1 MSGSPSQPLVSIV
14 LGTYNGQAYLRE
26 QLDSLFAQTYP
37 RIEIIAIDDVSKDDT
52 VRILHEYAARHPLM
66 KVVVNE
72 SNLGF
77 IKNFEKGARISAGDL
92 IAFCDQDD
100 HWLPEKVGKMVAS
113 IGEHPMVF
121 CDSELCDQDLQLL
134 GKKISDLAHQESFY
148 DCRQLCV
155 FSRMYGHAI
164 LITRKLFD
172 KATPFINEMPHDG
185 WLAFHATLYG
195 GVKFLPEVLVYY
207 RQHGSNIFGA
217 VGGKSRKRTA
227 EERSERKRREL
238 ERVRVRMNA
247 FYKACPDGLVPQ
259 KKLLKALVESYRD
272 FSLPNDLRRVVLF
285 FANYKWLLTVKRYG
299 VLRKY
304 LFCLKMFIKI
314 K

>member
-1 MSGSPSQPLVSIV
+1 MSGSPSQPLVSII

-37 RIEIIAIDDVSKDDT
+37 RIEIVAIDDGSSDDT
-52 VRILHEYAARHPLM
+52 VAILREYAARHLHM
-66 KVVVNE
+66 KVVINE

-77 IKNFEKGARISAGDL
+77 IKNFEKGARIAAGDL

-100 HWLPEKVGKMVAS
+100 YWLPEKVEKMVAA
-113 IGEHPMVF
+113 IGDHPMIF
-121 CDSELCDQDLQLL
+121 CDSALCDQDLRPL
-134 GKKISDLAHQESFY
+134 GKKISDLAHQQSFY

-155 FSRMYGHAI
+155 FSRMYGHAT
-164 LITRKLFD
+164 LITRELFD
-172 KATPFINEMPHDG
+172 KATPFIKEMPHDG

-195 GVKFLPEVLVYY
+195 GVKFLPEVLVHY

-217 VGGKSRKRTA
+217 VGGKSKRTA
-227 EERSERKRREL
+227 GERAQRKRREL
-238 ERVRVRMNA
+238 ERVRVRMDA
-247 FYKACPDGLVPQ
+247 FYAACPGRLAPQ
-259 KKLLKALVESYRD
+259 KKLLHDLVGSYHD
-272 FSLPNDLRRVVLF
+272 FSLPNDFRRVLLF

-299 VLRKY
+299 TLRKY

>member
-1 MSGSPSQPLVSIV
+1 MLVSII

-37 RIEIIAIDDVSKDDT
+37 TLEIIAIDDVSNDDT
-52 VRILHEYAARHPLM
+52 VRILREYAARHSNM

-77 IKNFEKGARISAGDL
+77 IKNFEKGARLSTGDL

-100 HWLPEKVGKMVAS
+100 YWLPEKVGKMVAS
-113 IGEHPMVF
+113 IGAHPMIF
-121 CDSELCDQDLQLL
+121 CDSELCDQDLRPL
-134 GKKISDLAHQESFY
+134 GRKISDVAHQQSFY

-155 FSRMYGHAI
+155 FSRMYGHAT
-164 LITRKLFD
+164 LITRELFN
-172 KATPFINEMPHDG
+172 KATPFIKEMPHDG

-195 GVKFLPEVLVYY
+195 GVKFLPEVLVHY
-207 RQHGSNIFGA
+207 RQHEGNIFGA
-217 VGGKSRKRTA
+217 VGGQRKRTA
-227 EERSERKRREL
+227 EERAQRKRREL
-238 ERVRVRMNA
+238 ARVRVRMNA
-247 FYKACPDGLVPQ
+247 FYEACPDNLIPQ

-272 FSLPNDLRRVVLF
+272 FSLPNDVRRVVLF
-285 FANYKWLLTVKRYG
+285 FANYKWLLAVKKYG
-299 VLRKY
+299 LFRKY